1 MRAAPRGAIICPHMK
16 KVLGAV
22 ARFAKKEAVLCI
34 AILLAVVSAFFVP
47 PSAQYLDYIDW
58 DTIALLFSLMAVM
71 KGFQRAGLFSFLAN
85 KLLKRADSSRKIMAV
100 LVFAP
105 FFFSMVV
112 TNDVS
117 LITFV
122 PFALIVLKSAGLER
136 LVIPTVVLQTLAAN
150 LGSMLTPIGNPQN
163 FYLFNS
169 SGMSFGQ
176 LVLIMLPY
184 VALSGAGLLAALF
197 FFKSAPVQGVEVTSS
212 LGNAFSLGWPAAFFA
227 VCLLGLFDV
236 IPTLIIAAAVLVFL
250 LIVDRKTLCAV
261 DYSLL
266 GTFVALFIF
275 IGNIGNIPAF
285 RDFLSSVIHGHE
297 ELVAVL
303 ASQVMSNVPAAL
315 LLSGFSSEWG
325 ALIVGCN
332 IGGLGT
338 LIASMASLISYKFV
352 ARDYPAWRLKY
363 LLQFTVYNVCFL
375 AVLIC
380 LSIALSYL

>member
-1 MRAAPRGAIICPHMK
+1 MK

-117 LITFV
+117 LIIFV

-150 LGSMLTPIGNPQN
+150 LGSMLTPKTRKIFTFSTARACPSG
-163 FYLFNS
+163 S
-169 SGMSFGQ
+169 SF
-176 LVLIMLPY
+176 
-184 VALSGAGLLAALF
+184 
-197 FFKSAPVQGVEVTSS
+197 
-212 LGNAFSLGWPAAFFA
+212 
-227 VCLLGLFDV
+227 
-236 IPTLIIAAAVLVFL
+236 
-250 LIVDRKTLCAV
+250 
-261 DYSLL
+261 
-266 GTFVALFIF
+266 
-275 IGNIGNIPAF
+275 
-285 RDFLSSVIHGHE
+285 
-297 ELVAVL
+297 
-303 ASQVMSNVPAAL
+303 
-315 LLSGFSSEWG
+315 
-325 ALIVGCN
+325 
-332 IGGLGT
+332 
-338 LIASMASLISYKFV
+338 
-352 ARDYPAWRLKY
+352 
-363 LLQFTVYNVCFL
+363 
-375 AVLIC
+375 
-380 LSIALSYL
+380 

>member
-1 MRAAPRGAIICPHMK
+1 
-16 KVLGAV
+16 
-22 ARFAKKEAVLCI
+22 
-34 AILLAVVSAFFVP
+34 
-47 PSAQYLDYIDW
+47 
-58 DTIALLFSLMAVM
+58 
-71 KGFQRAGLFSFLAN
+71 
-85 KLLKRADSSRKIMAV
+85 MAV

-163 FYLFNS
+163 LYLFNS

-197 FFKSAPVQGVEVTSS
+197 FFKSAPVQVVEVTSS
-212 LGNAFSLGWPAAFFA
+212 LGNAFSLGWPAAFFV